1 MKALILSAGQGKRLL
16 PLTADRPKSSLHAG
30 SRSLLEWQLH
40 ELKKTAITEV
50 VVITGF
56 NAGVLEAIVA
66 GIAKPATRTLYN
78 PFFSNCD
85 NLGTC
90 WIAREEMHEPFLLIN
105 GDTLF
110 EAAIVEQLLAQ
121 SGRFPITLA
130 TDRKTDYDDDD
141 MKVVVADDQLHRVGK
156 QLGDAPVNGESIGMM
171 VFRQQGPTLFRNKL
185 DQLMR
190 DGSGLGRW
198 YLSAID
204 ELAQDDQV
212 GSCCIESLQWCE
224 VDDASDL
231 AHAVTVVGGWTQ

>member
-16 PLTADRPKSSLHAG
+16 PLTAHRPKSSLLAG
-30 SRSLLEWQLH
+30 GRSLLEWQLQ
-40 ELKKTAITEV
+40 ELRKTAIDEV

-56 NAGVLEAIVA
+56 NASVLENI
-66 GIAKPATRTLYN
+66 IAKVDQPATRTLYN

-110 EAAIVEQLLAQ
+110 EAAIVDQLLSQ
-121 SGRFPITLA
+121 SQHFPITLA
-130 TDRKTDYDDDD
+130 TDRKAIYDDDD
-141 MKVVVADDQLHRVGK
+141 MKVVVDKNQLHRVGK
-156 QLGDAPVNGESIGMM
+156 QLGEAPVNGESIGMM
-171 VFRQQGPTLFRNKL
+171 VFRQDGPLLFRNKL
-185 DQLMR
+185 DRLMR

-204 ELAQDDQV
+204 ELARDNHV

-231 AHAVTVVGGWTQ
+231 EHAATVVGRWS